1 MERCEDR
8 RMLSGDA
15 FIGTI
20 ELFGDSLT
28 DADGGGFFYRLD
40 QADVVGLPLGDIV
53 SSLRATGVSHNVAQW
68 HVSAG
73 ELVVQFNVPAFDFSL
88 DLDYIVLS
96 NAAGNAGP
104 AIAAS
109 PAIASDFLDADSSG
123 MIPMRIDLSRH
134 VVVENFLPESV
145 MTRISLVPPAM
156 VSFDHPPEDV
166 ISLASLF
173 DTNQRTHDTE
183 LLAIRSALLASHH
196 NQPLGSEAADVSQPM
211 DRVVLQEA
219 ESESTWDRVWTFDL
233 ASFSSSRPLAIPND
247 VTEVSSESRDVTP
260 PLYRPVS
267 LLPAGDSLGR
277 VLIEQDAVVP
287 VEDLAISV
295 RSQDQAFAE
304 FDPTGFDSTGFDSTG
319 FDSMDIPSNAWSLAA
334 DRRGGWA
341 ISAVALLVAQRAW
354 SISSTPT
361 KGEEKEEP
369 RRNNGTTK

>member
-40 QADVVGLPLGDIV
+40 QADAAGLSLEGTV
-53 SSLRATGVSHNVAQW
+53 SFTRASGESLNVAQ
-68 HVSAG
+68 SYLSTNG
-73 ELVVQFNVPAFDFSL
+73 LVVQSNVPDFDFSL

-96 NAAGNAGP
+96 NAASN
-104 AIAAS
+104 AS
-109 PAIASDFLDADSSG
+109 PAIAPDFLDADSSG

-304 FDPTGFDSTGFDSTG
+304 FDPTGFDSTGFDS
-319 FDSMDIPSNAWSLAA
+319 MDIPSNAWSLAA

-369 RRNNGTTK
+369 RRNNGTTE